1 MAQQT
6 AINGNRYDFT
16 SLSCEATSANAAY
29 TPPKGVMES
38 INYDATQEPG
48 IVQGNSVVMVGRTAG
63 YGIGSGSFSMLASEF
78 DDFAAQLTGNGA
90 VPLMSVDFIWTVS
103 YSVNGIDV
111 RTDVLRGCRI
121 TKVSSPNQK
130 GNEAKTIQCDMSIA
144 RIALNKIDMFAD
156 PSNS

>member
-16 SLSCEATSANAAY
+16 SLSCEASSSGAFYA
-29 TPPKGVMES
+29 PSKGVMES

-48 IVQGNSVVMVGRTAG
+48 IVQGNSIVMVGRTAG
-63 YGIGSGSFSMLASEF
+63 YGVGSGSFSILASEF

-90 VPLMSVDFIWTVS
+90 VPLMAVDFTWTVS
-103 YSVNGIDV
+103 FSVNGVDV
-111 RTDVLRGCRI
+111 RTDTLRGCRI

-130 GNEAKTIQCDMSIA
+130 GNEAKAIQCDMSIA
-144 RIALNKIDMFAD
+144 RIALNGIEMFAD
-156 PSNS
+156 PANS